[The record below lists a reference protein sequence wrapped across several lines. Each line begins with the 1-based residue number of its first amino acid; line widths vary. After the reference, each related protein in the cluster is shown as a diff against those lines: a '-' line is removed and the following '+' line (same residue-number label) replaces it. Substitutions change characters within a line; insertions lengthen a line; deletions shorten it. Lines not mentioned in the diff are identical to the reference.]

1 MAHPL
6 IEQFCKI
13 HTADRM
19 NTIFFRRMQREL
31 RDVIQPMLDERD
43 RLLVEN
49 AELRAEVEK
58 TSKRKPKAETVTA

>member
-1 MAHPL
+1 MHPL
-6 IEQFCKI
+6 IQEFCRI
-13 HTADRM
+13 HSPERM
-19 NTIFFRRMQREL
+19 QTTFFRRAQREL

-58 TSKRKPKAETVTA
+58 SSKRKPKAETVTA